1 MIKFQKYINFKVFL
15 ITLFIGLFLNYITL
29 KPPKVVYIYPTPE
42 NYNNI
47 QYKDSGNTCFSI
59 KSEEVLCPEKN
70 LISKIPF
77 QKI

>member
-1 MIKFQKYINFKVFL
+1 MIGLKKYINMKVFFF
-15 ITLFIGLFLNYITL
+15 TLSIGLFLNYITL
-29 KPPKVVYIYPTPE
+29 HPPKIVYIYPTPE

-47 QYKDSGNTCFSI
+47 QYKDSSNTCFSI

-77 QKI
+77 QKM

>member
-1 MIKFQKYINFKVFL
+1 MLKKYINVRIFL
-15 ITLFIGLFLNYITL
+15 ISLFAGLFLNYITL
-29 KPPKVVYIYPTPE
+29 NAPKIVYIYPTPD

-47 QYKDSGNTCFSI
+47 QYKDSSNTCFSI

-70 LISKIPF
+70 IISKIPF

>member
-1 MIKFQKYINFKVFL
+1 MINLTKYINIKIFL
-15 ITLFIGLFLNYITL
+15 LTLFFGLFLNYITL
-29 KPPKVVYIYPTPE
+29 KPPKIIYIYPTPE

-47 QYKDSGNTCFSI
+47 QYKDSSNTCFSI